1 MRCKEKNNVP
11 HGINNTNMPKKTIE
25 TTRVYLVKSK
35 EKKEKISSEASPLGG
50 GGGEGDL
57 GGSSIYAVIPFVC
70 KLSITKTVGSKYLRP
85 HLQLLKQ
92 KVSR

>member
-50 GGGEGDL
+50 GGGRGL
-57 GGSSIYAVIPFVC
+57 GGFQHIRRYP
-70 KLSITKTVGSKYLRP
+70 LR
-85 HLQLLKQ
+85 LQA
-92 KVSR
+92 

>member
-1 MRCKEKNNVP
+1 MP

-50 GGGEGDL
+50 GGGRGL
-57 GGSSIYAVIPFVC
+57 GGFQHIRRYP
-70 KLSITKTVGSKYLRP
+70 LR
-85 HLQLLKQ
+85 LQA
-92 KVSR
+92 

>member
-1 MRCKEKNNVP
+1 MP

-50 GGGEGDL
+50 EGGGRGP
-57 GGSSIYAVIPFVC
+57 GGFQHIHRYP
-70 KLSITKTVGSKYLRP
+70 LR
-85 HLQLLKQ
+85 LQA
-92 KVSR
+92 

>member
-1 MRCKEKNNVP
+1 MP

-50 GGGEGDL
+50 GGGRRP
-57 GGSSIYAVIPFVC
+57 GGFQHIRRYP
-70 KLSITKTVGSKYLRP
+70 LR
-85 HLQLLKQ
+85 LQA
-92 KVSR
+92 

>member
-1 MRCKEKNNVP
+1 MP

-50 GGGEGDL
+50 GGGGEGHWGVPAYTPL
-57 GGSSIYAVIPFVC
+57 TPSYA
-70 KLSITKTVGSKYLRP
+70 S
-85 HLQLLKQ
+85 LL
-92 KVSR
+92 

>member
-1 MRCKEKNNVP
+1 
-11 HGINNTNMPKKTIE
+11 MPKKTIE
-25 TTRVYLVKSK
+25 TTRVYQVKSK

-50 GGGEGDL
+50 GRGGDL

-70 KLSITKTVGSKYLRP
+70 KLSITKRVGSKYLRP

>member
-1 MRCKEKNNVP
+1 MP

-50 GGGEGDL
+50 WGGGGRGL
-57 GGSSIYAVIPFVC
+57 GGFQHIRRYP
-70 KLSITKTVGSKYLRP
+70 LR
-85 HLQLLKQ
+85 LQA
-92 KVSR
+92 

>member
-50 GGGEGDL
+50 EGGGEGTWGVPAYTPL
-57 GGSSIYAVIPFVC
+57 SPSSASLV
-70 KLSITKTVGSKYLRP
+70 
-85 HLQLLKQ
+85 
-92 KVSR
+92 

>member
-1 MRCKEKNNVP
+1 MP

-50 GGGEGDL
+50 GGGGVRGL
-57 GGSSIYAVIPFVC
+57 GGFQHIRRYP
-70 KLSITKTVGSKYLRP
+70 LR
-85 HLQLLKQ
+85 LQA
-92 KVSR
+92 

>member
-1 MRCKEKNNVP
+1 MP

-50 GGGEGDL
+50 WGGGGK
-57 GGSSIYAVIPFVC
+57 GTWGFQHIPR
-70 KLSITKTVGSKYLRP
+70 YPLR
-85 HLQLLKQ
+85 LQA
-92 KVSR
+92 